1 MAQTAHRID
10 ESYGLV
16 LRRYLRALAREE
28 RPERLA
34 PSPGHQIR
42 TCPVCGGRAVFRLEP
57 EGTWYRCSDCGHYA

>member
-1 MAQTAHRID
+1 MAQTAQRID
-10 ESYGLV
+10 DSYGLV
-16 LRRYLRALAREE
+16 LRRYLRALSREG

-42 TCPVCGGRAVFRLEP
+42 TCPVCGDRAVFRLEP

>member
-1 MAQTAHRID
+1 MAQTAQSID
-10 ESYGLV
+10 SYGLV
-16 LRRYLRALAREE
+16 LRRYLRALAREG

-42 TCPVCGGRAVFRLEP
+42 TCPVCGDRAVFRLEP

>member
-1 MAQTAHRID
+1 MVQTAQRID
-10 ESYGLV
+10 EGYEPV
-16 LRRYLRALAREE
+16 LLRALAREG

-42 TCPVCGGRAVFRLEP
+42 TCPVCGDRAVFRLEP